1 MLVATILNDKFCQA
15 IGGENLNEQL
25 VVLFWP
31 NIKVTVGQVG
41 ECPVCLCVLWW
52 VMVLKDLWI

>member
-1 MLVATILNDKFCQA
+1 MLVATILNDKFCQV

-25 VVLFWP
+25 VVVFWP

-41 ECPVCLCVLWW
+41 ECPV
-52 VMVLKDLWI
+52 